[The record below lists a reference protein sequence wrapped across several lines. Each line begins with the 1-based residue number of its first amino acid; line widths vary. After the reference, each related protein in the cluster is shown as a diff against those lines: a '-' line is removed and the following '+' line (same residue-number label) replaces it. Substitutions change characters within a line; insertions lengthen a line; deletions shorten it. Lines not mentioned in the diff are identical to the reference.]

1 VRARATDIALRCALA
16 LLALVVG
23 AGVPAVHAVE
33 TQVTIV
39 APEPAPLVPV
49 PEPAPPPPK
58 GTLAVHVIGGGKAIA
73 NADVFLSDGSATPL
87 AMRTD
92 GDGYANFT
100 QLAAVPHEVW
110 ASGEG
115 MASKPARVES
125 ETAIDVELAPAASV
139 DVKVTA
145 DAPLAA
151 GTVQLF
157 PLYGV
162 DAMTRTAAI
171 GERGELAI
179 AGLPFGQW
187 RVVASVPGFV
197 QTGDVIARID
207 GPHAALEVKLQKAG
221 TVSGSVVDTNG
232 NPVANATVVLDN
244 QGQALVQK
252 PVDLASTGMRWL
264 HPLAG
269 ERHLPVIEDARF
281 GALRVGA
288 RNAECGRGH
297 CGLDIGNE
305 RGSVVHAAA
314 DGEIAALF
322 PEPTT
327 EAGKVVV
334 IHHGKGLKS
343 YYMHL
348 DELRPGLEVGQVI
361 HAGDPV
367 GLLGNTGYSRILPH
381 LHFAITYEA
390 GGRTWYLDPEPIIR
404 QSVVLAKARPYEP
417 VDTAL
422 AATWKREL
430 PAQPKLDRVT
440 TDAKGAFS
448 IANVMPGTYA
458 AGAFAPELATGASP
472 AFNVRADEET
482 KDIVITMSAGV
493 LVEGRVVGRDGP
505 IEGATLI
512 ASAGFGE
519 TAHKVAMTTT
529 DRHGEFTLRGVG
541 GKVTISATAA
551 KYGEAERA
559 ISLDAGDARRGRHRE
574 DFTLTIQDATLRGQ
588 VFAAEGGA
596 ASGMLVRVVDGPTRR
611 TARTDAQGQFVL
623 APVATGRYTLE
634 VSGPETPA
642 KRVVIDS
649 DRWSEVRLEAGGS
662 VRCLVRDGSTGIA
675 IANARVELVGPGP
688 TVSRT
693 TDTHGLAD
701 VRGLAP
707 GDWKLVARVPGYAIP
722 PHAVAIRAGRVAD
735 DVILDAVRGA
745 TVEGVVRDR
754 YGRRI
759 GGAHVSIGAVA
770 TTADADGNFR
780 LADVAPGA
788 TAVEAELEGR
798 RGQVQLQLAPGDS
811 RMSVDVEL
819 PER

>member
-1 VRARATDIALRCALA
+1 MPTRKSSTIRASGGHGHCTTPSVRARATDIALRCALA

-23 AGVPAVHAVE
+23 AGVPSVHAVQAPVAIAPAP
-33 TQVTIV
+33 TPVTK
-39 APEPAPLVPV
+39 APEPP
-49 PEPAPPPPK
+49 PEPPK
-58 GTLAVHVIGGGKAIA
+58 GTLAVHVIANGKAIA
-73 NADVFLSDGSATPL
+73 NADVMLSDGSATPL
-87 AMRTD
+87 AMRSD
-92 GDGYANFT
+92 ADGYARFT
-100 QLAAVPHEVW
+100 ELAAVPHEAW
-110 ASGEG
+110 AVADGL
-115 MASKPARVES
+115 ASKPARVEG
-125 ETAIDVELAPAASV
+125 EKAIDLSLLPAANV
-139 DVKVTA
+139 QIKVTA
-145 DAPLAA
+145 DAPLPGG
-151 GTVQLF
+151 GTVQVF

-162 DAMTRTAAI
+162 DAATRTASL
-171 GERGELAI
+171 GERGELAV
-179 AGLPFGQW
+179 AGLPYGQW
-187 RVVASVPGFV
+187 RVVANVPGFV
-197 QTGDVIARID
+197 QTSDVVARLD
-207 GPHAALEVKLQKAG
+207 GPHATLDVKLARAG
-221 TVSGSVVDTNG
+221 SVSGTVVDTNG
-232 NPVANATVVLDN
+232 NPIANATVVLDN
-244 QGQALVQK
+244 QGQPLAQK
-252 PVDLASTGMRWL
+252 PVDLVATGMRWL

-417 VDTAL
+417 VDTAV

-430 PAQPKLDRVT
+430 PAQPTLARVT

-448 IANVMPGTYA
+448 ITGVAPGTYA
-458 AGAFAPELATGASP
+458 AGAFAPELATGASA
-472 AFNVRADEET
+472 AFAVKGDEET

-541 GKVTISATAA
+541 GKVSISVTAA
-551 KYGEAERA
+551 
-559 ISLDAGDARRGRHRE
+559 
-574 DFTLTIQDATLRGQ
+574 
-588 VFAAEGGA
+588 
-596 ASGMLVRVVDGPTRR
+596 
-611 TARTDAQGQFVL
+611 
-623 APVATGRYTLE
+623 
-634 VSGPETPA
+634 
-642 KRVVIDS
+642 
-649 DRWSEVRLEAGGS
+649 
-662 VRCLVRDGSTGIA
+662 
-675 IANARVELVGPGP
+675 
-688 TVSRT
+688 
-693 TDTHGLAD
+693 
-701 VRGLAP
+701 
-707 GDWKLVARVPGYAIP
+707 
-722 PHAVAIRAGRVAD
+722 
-735 DVILDAVRGA
+735 
-745 TVEGVVRDR
+745 
-754 YGRRI
+754 
-759 GGAHVSIGAVA
+759 
-770 TTADADGNFR
+770 
-780 LADVAPGA
+780 
-788 TAVEAELEGR
+788 
-798 RGQVQLQLAPGDS
+798 
-811 RMSVDVEL
+811 
-819 PER
+819 